1 MGEELE
7 IKVEALMEE
16 IREKIRE
23 HQHTGSSDVV
33 HPSSNDAIRADLNSL
48 HNNHNISNLHF
59 TSQRK
64 VLGRLIVGAKKA
76 LRQLLTPILERQSA
90 YNAANARLGSHLY
103 HLCQQI
109 ETVGQHQD
117 PLSQA
122 LRDTITQALQGM
134 VVEQIE
140 VLGQQQAE
148 ALQALQNMV
157 VEQIEVLGQ
166 QQSEALQAL
175 RQIVFDHLDQRVK
188 HIHKEVTAH
197 VQTQQETLSH
207 MEGTLA
213 DTLADEKARLV
224 ETERMHLRLRADI
237 ISQERRINILL
248 EEARKRLP
256 EPFSQEQLR
265 HIAEEERHTLDALY
279 LSFEDQFRGSWEDI
293 QERLRIYVP
302 MLKEAQL
309 GTAER
314 PVLDLGC
321 GRGEWLHLLKEQGSQ
336 ARGVDRNHLLIEAC
350 RQRDLDVIESDALA
364 YLRTL
369 PDASVGAVTG
379 FHFLEHLP
387 FETVIK
393 VLDETV
399 RVLQPGGA
407 AIFETPNPENVLVG
421 SHTFYLDPT
430 HRNPLPS
437 AVLTYIAEARGLCRV
452 QTMHLHPYAK
462 ACQVEEAGL
471 DVAKR
476 FNEYFYGPQDYA
488 VIGWKM

>member
-7 IKVEALMEE
+7 IKVEAIMEE

-33 HPSSNDAIRADLNSL
+33 HPSSNGAIRADLVSL
-48 HNNHNISNLHF
+48 HTNHNLSNLHF
-59 TSQRK
+59 TSHRK

-76 LRQLLTPILERQSA
+76 LQQLLTPILERQSA

-109 ETVGQHQD
+109 ETMGEHQD
-117 PLSQA
+117 ALSQGLQGMVVEQIEA
-122 LRDTITQALQGM
+122 LGQQQAEALQALQGM

-140 VLGQQQAE
+140 VLGQK
-148 ALQALQNMV
+148 
-157 VEQIEVLGQ
+157 
-166 QQSEALQAL
+166 QSEALQAL

-207 MEGTLA
+207 LEGTLA
-213 DTLADEKARLV
+213 DTLADGKARLV
-224 ETERMHLRLRADI
+224 ETERMHLRLRADL

-293 QERLRIYVP
+293 QARLRVYLP
-302 MLKEAQL
+302 FLQEAQL

-314 PVLDLGC
+314 PVVDLGC
-321 GRGEWLHLLKEQGSQ
+321 GRGEWLHLLKEEGLH
-336 ARGVDRNHLLIEAC
+336 ARGVDRNRTMIEAC
-350 RQRDLDVIESDALA
+350 RQRDLDVVENDALA

-369 PDASVGAVTG
+369 PDASMGAVTG
-379 FHFLEHLP
+379 FHLLEHLP
-387 FETVIK
+387 LEVVIK
-393 VLDETV
+393 VFDETV

-407 AIFETPNPENVLVG
+407 AMFETPNPENVRVG
-421 SHTFYLDPT
+421 SYTFYLDPT
-430 HRNPLPS
+430 HRNPLPR
-437 AVLTYIAEARGLCRV
+437 AIVAYLAEARGLCRV
-452 QTMHLHPYAK
+452 QTMPLHPYAQ
-462 ACQVEEAGL
+462 ACRVEEAGL

-488 VIGWKM
+488 VIGWKV